1 MQLSNQDAPATTMT
15 GGAVSTTNAPEQPA
29 VAPEQAAQFAAF
41 QAWQASQQQQTATA
55 APDAPE
61 GTKQEPVKQ
70 EPVKQEPAS
79 PTTGEAFAYDPTG
92 NAGLDLAL
100 DFVGG
105 LGYGDQHPAIIAA
118 QSGDFSQLEV
128 ALKDNAQAGKYLA
141 LAKEAYQQFSSQRS
155 ADAAALRTFAEK
167 AAGGAEN
174 WNQVDEWAK
183 ATASPEELQSI
194 NEAIRAGGLTANAV
208 ISFLVQQYNQTN
220 TPNKAP
226 ANPVNSNASAAVA
239 ASGALTAAEFR
250 EATQRLQQANGFRDI
265 SAMPEYAA
273 LQQRRLQG
281 MRQGR

>member
-1 MQLSNQDAPATTMT
+1 MSDTNINTQAPATTMT
-15 GGAVSTTNAPEQPA
+15 GGAVGTTHEPVQTQ
-29 VAPEQAAQFAAF
+29 VAPDQAAQFAAF
-41 QAWQASQQQQTATA
+41 QAWQASQQQQPAQG
-55 APDAPE
+55 APE
-61 GTKQEPVKQ
+61 ATKQEPT
-70 EPVKQEPAS
+70 KQEPATE
-79 PTTGEAFAYDPTG
+79 PTAPGETFAYDPTG

-118 QSGDFSQLEV
+118 QSGDFSQLET
-128 ALKDNAQAGKYLA
+128 ALKDNPQAGKFLA
-141 LAKEAYQQFSSQRS
+141 LAKEAYQQFSEQRS
-155 ADAAALRTFAEK
+155 ASATALRTFAEQ

-194 NEAIRAGGLTANAV
+194 NEAIRAGGFTANAV

-239 ASGALTAAEFR
+239 GSGALTAAEFR

-265 SAMPEYAA
+265 SVMPEYAA
-273 LQQRRLQG
+273 LQQRRLLG